1 MSARRLEL
9 LLAGAEPQRR
19 AARLE
24 ALLAGQGEA
33 VRFIAKTLAA
43 DALQSLQSG
52 AVDAMVMDADLAD
65 ADTIEAITR
74 LRRLG
79 CSAPIV
85 FLGERNGFADA
96 KALIDKGGDACL
108 IGDGLVEERLALT
121 ICGYIRRNG
130 ANRETEVVRSDQ
142 ASGLLARSSFVK
154 ALERAVP
161 QAKTT
166 GKPIALLMLDIQDFR
181 SINQMFGYR
190 FADAVLAAAGDR
202 VRRSFRKEDV
212 VGHLGADQFG
222 VLLAPGASLKAGV
235 GAARKL
241 IDAFAEPIEVAGQPV
256 RLHVVVGVAARPEHG
271 DSADSLLIAVD
282 AALAEAKKSPSSV
295 AAFPGGPTA
304 DPAEAHA
311 LAIDLRQAAA
321 RNEYSLC
328 YQPKIEIRG
337 GRPVGAEALIRW
349 RHPGRGLM
357 PPDLFIP
364 LAERTGM
371 IDDLTFWALRNA
383 LSDIASWA
391 EHGIKPVVAVN
402 LSAVSLRGWRIVEG
416 MQQLLGTC
424 QVPTGSMTLEIT
436 ESILIRDIERARAVL
451 AALKGLGFQIA
462 IDDFGAGYSS
472 IGYLRRLPL
481 DEIKIDR
488 SLIRNMLESPR
499 DRAIVKSAIDLGRSL
514 GLQVVAEGVEDAATL
529 ALLGDLGCPFAQG
542 YYISRPIDAEAL
554 REWWQEQ
561 SAPRSRILARG

>member
-1 MSARRLEL
+1 MSTHRLEL
-9 LLAGAEPQRR
+9 LLAGPEPQRR

-24 ALLAGQGEA
+24 ALLAAQGE
-33 VRFIAKTLAA
+33 VVHFTAKSDAA
-43 DALQSLQSG
+43 DALQALQAG
-52 AVDAMVMDADLAD
+52 AVDAMVMDSDLAD
-65 ADTIEAITR
+65 SETVAAITR
-74 LRRLG
+74 LRQLG
-79 CSAPIV
+79 CSTPIV

-121 ICGYIRRNG
+121 ICGYLRRDG
-130 ANRETEVVRSDQ
+130 AAREGVPGGDP
-142 ASGLLARSSFVK
+142 AAGLLARPSFVK

-161 QAKTT
+161 QARAA
-166 GKPIALLMLDIQDFR
+166 GRPVALLMLDIQDFR

-202 VRRSFRKEDV
+202 VRRAVRKEDV

-241 IDAFAEPIEVAGQPV
+241 VEAFAEPIHVAGQPV

-271 DSADSLLIAVD
+271 DTADSLLIGVD
-282 AALAEAKKSPSSV
+282 AAAAEAKKSPSSV

-311 LAIDLRQAAA
+311 LAIDLRQAAE
-321 RNEYSLC
+321 RNEYFLS
-328 YQPKIEIRG
+328 YQPKIEIRSG
-337 GRPVGAEALIRW
+337 QPVGAEALIRW
-349 RHPGRGLM
+349 RHPSRGLM

-364 LAERTGM
+364 LAERTGL
-371 IDDLTFWALRNA
+371 IDDLTFWALRSV
-383 LSDIASWA
+383 LSDLAAWSV
-391 EHGIKPVVAVN
+391 HGIQPLVAVN

-416 MQQLLGTC
+416 MQALLARCPIPAGA
-424 QVPTGSMTLEIT
+424 VTLEIT
-436 ESILIRDIERARAVL
+436 ESILIRDIDRARAVL
-451 AALKGLGFQIA
+451 AALKGLGFKIA

-488 SLIRNMLESPR
+488 SLVRTMLESPR
-499 DRAIVKSAIDLGRSL
+499 DRAIVKSTIDLGRLL
-514 GLQVVAEGVEDAATL
+514 GLDVVAEGVEDAATL
-529 ALLGDLGCPFAQG
+529 ALLADLGCPYAQG
-542 YYISRPIDAEAL
+542 YHISRPIDADAL
-554 REWWQEQ
+554 RDWWVMTTM
-561 SAPRSRILARG
+561 PRSRALARG